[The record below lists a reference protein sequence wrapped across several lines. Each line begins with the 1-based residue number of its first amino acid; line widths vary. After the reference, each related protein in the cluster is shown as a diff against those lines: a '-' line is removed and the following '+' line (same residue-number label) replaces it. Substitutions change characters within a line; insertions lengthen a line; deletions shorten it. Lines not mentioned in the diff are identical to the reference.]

1 MIIREPIHRP
11 ARPRPDGRSGWSV
24 AVGLI
29 VLSVIPLTAGA
40 LRLIQL
46 AGGPAVRPADPRF
59 DAFPTALVLHIG
71 GSAVFA
77 LVGAF
82 QFVPR
87 FRRRH
92 RNWHRRAGRIL
103 VVTGFLV
110 VASALWLT
118 LFYEAPPG
126 TGRVLFVVRLVV
138 APAMAVCLVQ
148 GFLAIRRRD
157 VARHRAWM
165 IRAYA
170 LALGAGTQV
179 VTEGLGGRVFGTG
192 VLAGD
197 LAKGAAW
204 IVNLAVAEWVIRRQ
218 RVRRSDRAG
227 ATVGAVR

>member
-1 MIIREPIHRP
+1 MTVQEPVHRP
-11 ARPRPDGRSGWSV
+11 ARPQPASRSGWPV

-59 DAFPTALVLHIG
+59 DAFPIALVLHIG

-92 RNWHRRAGRIL
+92 RNWHRRAGRTLIAA
-103 VVTGFLV
+103 GFLV

-118 LFYEAPPG
+118 LFYAAQPG

-138 APAMAVCLVQ
+138 GSAMAVCLVQ
-148 GFLAIRRRD
+148 GFIAIHRRD
-157 VARHRAWM
+157 VVSHRAWM
-165 IRAYA
+165 VRAYA

-179 VTEGLGGRVFGTG
+179 FTEGLGSLVFGTG

-197 LAKGAAW
+197 LAKSAAW

-218 RVRRSDRAG
+218 PARRSDRAG
-227 ATVGAVR
+227 TAAGAVR

>member
-1 MIIREPIHRP
+1 MTVQEPVYRP
-11 ARPRPDGRSGWSV
+11 ARPRPASRSGWPV

-59 DAFPTALVLHIG
+59 DAFPIALVLHIG

-92 RNWHRRAGRIL
+92 RNWHRRAGRTLIAA
-103 VVTGFLV
+103 GFLV

-118 LFYEAPPG
+118 LFYAAQPG

-138 APAMAVCLVQ
+138 GSAMAVCLVQ
-148 GFLAIRRRD
+148 GFIAIHRRD
-157 VARHRAWM
+157 VVSHRAWM
-165 IRAYA
+165 VRAYA

-179 VTEGLGGRVFGTG
+179 FTEGLGSLVFGTG

-197 LAKGAAW
+197 LAKSAAW

-218 RVRRSDRAG
+218 PARRSDRAG
-227 ATVGAVR
+227 TAAGAVR

>member
-1 MIIREPIHRP
+1 MTLKERVRSP
-11 ARPRPDGRSGWSV
+11 ALSAPEGGRGWGLAV
-24 AVGLI
+24 ALI
-29 VLSVIPLTAGA
+29 ALSAIPLTVGL

-46 AGGPAVRPADPRF
+46 AGPAVIPADPRF
-59 DAFPTALVLHIG
+59 DPFPVAIVLHIS

-77 LVGAF
+77 LLGVL
-82 QFVPR
+82 QFMPR

-92 RNWHRRAGRIL
+92 RRRHRGAGRLLIVAGL
-103 VVTGFLV
+103 IV

-118 LFYEAPPG
+118 LGYDAHPG

-138 APAMAVCLVQ
+138 APAMALCLVQ
-148 GFLAIRRRD
+148 GFVAIRRRD
-157 VARHRAWM
+157 ATNHRAWM

-179 VTEGLGGRVFGTG
+179 FTEGLGGLLFGTG

-204 IVNLAVAEWVIRRQ
+204 VVNLAVAEWVIRRQ
-218 RVRRSDRAG
+218 SGRGSDRAG
-227 ATVGAVR
+227 ASASVLR